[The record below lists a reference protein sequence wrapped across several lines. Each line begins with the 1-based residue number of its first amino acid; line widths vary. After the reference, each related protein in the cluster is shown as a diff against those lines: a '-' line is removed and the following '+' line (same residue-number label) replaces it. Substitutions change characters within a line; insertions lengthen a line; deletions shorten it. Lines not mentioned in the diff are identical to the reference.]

1 MVKKEELFEAI
12 GGVDDELLEHAEK
25 SKKQK
30 KIRWIRW
37 RMLAAACFCVVLT
50 SIFWRQ
56 TEGREGIKNI
66 YAAAI
71 AEASYPEMAPYPNEM
86 DFVDKKTGDFDDEA
100 FHVVYNEWKADRN
113 AQLNQP
119 EGYDEHLDSF
129 FAKTIPQ
136 FLSGAEGENKIY
148 SPLNVYLAI
157 SMLAELTDGESRE
170 QILKVVGVDTIE
182 MLRSQV
188 SSVWNANYCKDGAV
202 TSVLANS
209 LWLNQ
214 DITFQQATMDVL
226 AKQYYASS
234 FQGEMGSDTLNQTLQ
249 TWLNDQTGGL
259 LEEQASGIQLDSST
273 ILALASTIYFQAKWD
288 WEFSEGNTRQDTFH
302 APNQEIT
309 CDFMHQSGSRDYYW
323 GEGFSAVPLRLEES
337 GNMWLILPDEGISPE
352 SLLSS
357 KEVQQ
362 LFLSQEES
370 ENQKH
375 LIVNLALPKF
385 DVASDM
391 DLISGLKK
399 LGIVNVFD
407 PAISDFSPMTS
418 DVEDIFVSQAKHAV
432 RVMIDEQGC
441 TAAAYTVMAVCG
453 AGMPPTDEV
462 DFVLNRPFLFA
473 ITSEA
478 GMPLFVGIVNQ
489 P

>member
-12 GGVDDELLEHAEK
+12 GGADDELLERAEK
-25 SKKQK
+25 GKKRR
-30 KIRWIRW
+30 KIRWGW
-37 RMLAAACFCVVLT
+37 WGVAAACFCIVLT
-50 SIFWRQ
+50 SIFWKQ
-56 TEGREGIKNI
+56 EENGQGMKTV

-71 AEASYPEMAPYPNEM
+71 AEASYPEMATYPNEM
-86 DFVDKKTGDFDDEA
+86 DFVDKRTGDFDDEG
-100 FHVVYNEWKADRN
+100 FRVVYDKWKADRD

-148 SPLNVYLAI
+148 SPLNVYLAL

-170 QILKVVGVDTIE
+170 QILEAIGADSIE
-182 MLRSQV
+182 TLRSQV
-188 SSVWNANYCKDGAV
+188 SSVWNANYCRDGAV
-202 TSVLANS
+202 TSLLANS

-214 DITFQQATMDVL
+214 DIAFRQSTMDIL

-234 FQGEMGSDTLNQTLQ
+234 FQGEMGSDALNQALQ

-259 LEEQASGIQLDSST
+259 LKEQASGMQLDSST

-288 WEFSEGNTRQDTFH
+288 WEFSEGNTKEDVFH
-302 APNQEIT
+302 APDKDVT
-309 CDFMHQSGSRDYYW
+309 CDFMHQNGERNYYW
-323 GEGFSAVPLRLEES
+323 GEGFAAVPLRLEES
-337 GNMWLILPDEGISPE
+337 GNMWLILPDEGVSPE

-357 KEVQQ
+357 EAVQQ
-362 LFLSQEES
+362 LFLSQEKS

-399 LGIVNVFD
+399 LGIANVFD
-407 PAISDFSPMTS
+407 PDISDFSPMTS
-418 DVEDIFVSQAKHAV
+418 DTDKIFVSQAKHAA

-441 TAAAYTVMAVCG
+441 TAAAYTVMAVSG
-453 AGMPPTDEV
+453 AGMPPDDEV